1 MLFVAVCVLADD
13 WKANC
18 QLMQEVKTT
27 ETPLRTVLFTARFE
41 QWNESSKDI
50 SGGNSHGLKINFFD
64 IPAMEGNFFSSEGCP
79 QHIFFSSL
87 KVGDK
92 NQLKQ
97 P

>member
-1 MLFVAVCVLADD
+1 MLFVAVCFLADD

-64 IPAMEGNFFSSEGCP
+64 IPAMKGNFFLL
-79 QHIFFSSL
+79 QRVAHNIFFFL
-87 KVGDK
+87 A
-92 NQLKQ
+92 
-97 P
+97 